1 VSPVQNK
8 QMFLDDID
16 EISSVHSLPGKSE
29 QELEEANKRR
39 FRITNP
45 KSEISSI

>member
-1 VSPVQNK
+1 
-8 QMFLDDID
+8 MFVDDID
-16 EISSVHSLPGKSE
+16 EISSVHSLPEKSE
-29 QELEEANKRR
+29 RKREAAEKRR